1 MVTAEE
7 VVKSLP
13 VLLREHPEL
22 RTEICKILS
31 DEFVIRS
38 EFYEYM
44 KKSDERF
51 ERLLQELKAFRE
63 DTNRRFEAA
72 DKRFEALDKR
82 FEEMRE
88 DMNRRFEAA
97 DKRFDAIDKRFEEVY
112 HRFEVID
119 KRFEEVYR
127 RFEVIDKRFEE
138 VYRRFEAI
146 DKRFEEVYHR
156 FEVIDKRFEEVYR
169 RFEAID
175 KRFEEVYHRFDKV
188 DRDFKDLKDWV
199 GIVVGGFQRRAGR
212 SLEDAVAGTLRIAL
226 GGEVKPE
233 NIMMRKKI
241 TDDEGL
247 IGPKGR
253 SYEIDLCVT
262 DTESLIFEIKS
273 YAEEEDIER
282 FNDKAELAIR
292 KLGLKKVEKALITL
306 EKRPSVVELC
316 DRFGILVG

>member
-13 VLLREHPEL
+13 GLLREHPEL

-112 HRFEVID
+112 
-119 KRFEEVYR
+119 
-127 RFEVIDKRFEE
+127 
-138 VYRRFEAI
+138 
-146 DKRFEEVYHR
+146 
-156 FEVIDKRFEEVYR
+156 R

-226 GGEVKPE
+226 GREVKPE

-282 FNDKAELAIR
+282 FNDKAELAIK

-316 DRFGILVG
+316 DKFGILVG

>member
-1 MVTAEE
+1 MVSEKEKVFSFSA
-7 VVKSLP
+7 K
-13 VLLREHPEL
+13 
-22 RTEICKILS
+22 
-31 DEFVIRS
+31 RS

-72 DKRFEALDKR
+72 DKRFEA
-82 FEEMRE
+82 
-88 DMNRRFEAA
+88 
-97 DKRFDAIDKRFEEVY
+97 
-112 HRFEVID
+112 
-119 KRFEEVYR
+119 
-127 RFEVIDKRFEE
+127 
-138 VYRRFEAI
+138 
-146 DKRFEEVYHR
+146 
-156 FEVIDKRFEEVYR
+156 
-169 RFEAID
+169 ID
-175 KRFEEVYHRFDKV
+175 KRFEEVYHRFDKM

-199 GIVVGGFQRRAGR
+199 GIVGGFQRRAGR

-226 GGEVKPE
+226 GKEVKPE

-253 SYEIDLCVT
+253 CYEIDLCVT

-282 FNDKAELAIR
+282 FNDKAE
-292 KLGLKKVEKALITL
+292 
-306 EKRPSVVELC
+306 
-316 DRFGILVG
+316 

>member
-13 VLLREHPEL
+13 GLLREHPEL
-22 RTEICKILS
+22 RTEIYKILS

-72 DKRFEALDKR
+72 DKRFD
-82 FEEMRE
+82 
-88 DMNRRFEAA
+88 
-97 DKRFDAIDKRFEEVY
+97 
-112 HRFEVID
+112 
-119 KRFEEVYR
+119 
-127 RFEVIDKRFEE
+127 
-138 VYRRFEAI
+138 
-146 DKRFEEVYHR
+146 
-156 FEVIDKRFEEVYR
+156 
-169 RFEAID
+169 AID
-175 KRFEEVYHRFDKV
+175 KRFEEVYHRFDKM

-226 GGEVKPE
+226 GREVKPE

-253 SYEIDLCVT
+253 SYKIDLCVT

-282 FNDKAELAIR
+282 FNDKAELAIK
-292 KLGLKKVEKALITL
+292 KLGLKKVEKSLITL

-316 DRFGILVG
+316 DKFGILVG

>member
-13 VLLREHPEL
+13 GLLREHPEL

-112 HRFEVID
+112 RRFEVIDKRFEEVYRRFEVID

-138 VYRRFEAI
+138 VYRRFEAM
-146 DKRFEEVYHR
+146 
-156 FEVIDKRFEEVYR
+156 
-169 RFEAID
+169 D

-226 GGEVKPE
+226 GREVKPE

-282 FNDKAELAIR
+282 FNDKAELAIK
-292 KLGLKKVEKALITL
+292 KLGLKKVQKALITL
-306 EKRPSVVELC
+306 EKRPLVMELC
-316 DRFGILVG
+316 DKFGILVG